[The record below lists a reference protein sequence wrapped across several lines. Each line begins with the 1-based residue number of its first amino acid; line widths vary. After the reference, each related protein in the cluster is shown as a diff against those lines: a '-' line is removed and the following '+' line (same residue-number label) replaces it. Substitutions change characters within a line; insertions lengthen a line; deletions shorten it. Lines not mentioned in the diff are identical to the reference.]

1 MRESIVASSK
11 NRTMRNH
18 GRLLILSERCE
29 RR

>member
-1 MRESIVASSK
+1 MRESIVATE